1 MDQTS
6 YLVQQQ
12 FAQFGT
18 TTICIKKDALQKK
31 CSATTF
37 CKKKGKVENKAMQAW
52 DLQLYL
58 QFNIEHYN
66 ATVVEYFIADSSND
80 KYNDDKDAHDKDD
93 DDKYDDDNAG

>member
-1 MDQTS
+1 M
-6 YLVQQQ
+6 
-12 FAQFGT
+12 
-18 TTICIKKDALQKK
+18 
-31 CSATTF
+31 
-37 CKKKGKVENKAMQAW
+37 
-52 DLQLYL
+52 YL